1 MNAPDPHAREA
12 RLRRDL
18 IALVLIV
25 AGIGGLAAVAWSV
38 HPLLFWATLS
48 AAALAGGALLGSG
61 K

>member
-1 MNAPDPHAREA
+1 MNASDPRAREA

-25 AGIGGLAAVAWSV
+25 AGIGGTLAVAWNV
-38 HPLLFWATLS
+38 HPLLFWASLS
-48 AAALAGGALLGSG
+48 AAAITGGVLLGSG

>member
-1 MNAPDPHAREA
+1 MNQDPQRET

-25 AGIGGLAAVAWSV
+25 AGIGGTLAVAWSFN
-38 HPLLFWATLS
+38 PLLFWLGLS
-48 AAALAGGALLGSG
+48 VSAFVGGVLLGSG